1 MRLADSAPFFAA
13 PHRVMFFAGAVQALL
28 AMLLWAVDIGGRW
41 GGLWPAPAWPWPPAW
56 LHALLM
62 IYGVFPFFMF
72 GFTMTAGP
80 RWQGAG
86 ELAAGDYLPAF
97 LLMGGGWLAFYA
109 ALAFAPSLLAAALGL
124 VLAGWLLGL
133 RAMLGVALHPAGER
147 DHIVIVVAALCA
159 GAAGLGLF
167 LAFAAGGPPS
177 LPRAAIELG
186 VWGFL
191 LPIFFAV
198 AHRML
203 PFFTAAAL
211 PGYASYRPPW
221 ALRLVVGAAAAHL
234 FLAVLG
240 LAAWLW
246 LADAPAGAVLLF
258 LSWRWRLGA
267 SLAVRMVA
275 VLHIGCAWIGFAVT
289 LYALQ
294 SLLLL
299 SGRPA
304 LGLAPLHAL
313 GIGACASLLLG
324 MVSRVSLGHAG
335 RPIAADRVI
344 WTGFWTLQAAAA
356 LRMLAEILPLSGPW
370 NPAFIAA
377 LLWLAAWSAWALRF
391 APAYFRRR
399 ADGKPG

>member
-240 LAAWLW
+240 LA
-246 LADAPAGAVLLF
+246 
-258 LSWRWRLGA
+258 
-267 SLAVRMVA
+267 
-275 VLHIGCAWIGFAVT
+275 
-289 LYALQ
+289 
-294 SLLLL
+294 
-299 SGRPA
+299 
-304 LGLAPLHAL
+304 PLHAL

-399 ADGKPG
+399 AD